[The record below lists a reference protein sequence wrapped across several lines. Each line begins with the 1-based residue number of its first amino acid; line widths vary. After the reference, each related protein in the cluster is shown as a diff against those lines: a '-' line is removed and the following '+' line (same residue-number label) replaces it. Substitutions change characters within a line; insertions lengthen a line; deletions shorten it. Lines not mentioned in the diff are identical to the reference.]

1 MTPALAE
8 YLLRHDST
16 PGRLPVL
23 SRRTAGQ
30 NSRFAYPAPKEI
42 DPVRLWKMARQLG
55 GCAKPLN
62 NKEAARLEILAATKI
77 LQKAQENKEITRLG
91 IWRP

>member
-1 MTPALAE
+1 
-8 YLLRHDST
+8 
-16 PGRLPVL
+16 
-23 SRRTAGQ
+23 
-30 NSRFAYPAPKEI
+30 
-42 DPVRLWKMARQLG
+42 MARQLG